1 VQKIVGGGPFNWTVG
16 HATDHTDMMRA
27 FLLTYYDRDK
37 SLMEG
42 IEEGDFE
49 VMRVTAYYST
59 DWLMG
64 ESPAKKRKWPMDIGG
79 ATSTGLTRYKKSRN
93 LTGT

>member
-1 VQKIVGGGPFNWTVG
+1 VQKIVGDGPFNWSVG
-16 HATDHTDMMRA
+16 HAADDTDLMRA
-27 FLLTYYDRDK
+27 FLLTYYDRGK

-42 IEEGDFE
+42 IEEGNFE

-64 ESPAKKRKWPMDIGG
+64 ESPAKKANGPWI
-79 ATSTGLTRYKKSRN
+79 
-93 LTGT
+93 